1 MFSHSQVS
9 KEYLRGGWKK
19 VERTEELNAVDLQ
32 LPTQNVSQIMLDFR
46 QQQQETK
53 DNEEKIKKE
62 KEGESEIKSEEKPP
76 PATPTSALREKTVA
90 DLKRPLGP
98 KDAPVSFKKRTAVK
112 RSIRSREEAADQ

>member
-32 LPTQNVSQIMLDFR
+32 LPTQNVSQIMLDFK
-46 QQQQETK
+46 QQQQQTK
-53 DNEEKIKKE
+53 DNEEKVKKE
-62 KEGESEIKSEEKPP
+62 EEGESEIKGEENP
-76 PATPTSALREKTVA
+76 PAAPTSVLREKTVA